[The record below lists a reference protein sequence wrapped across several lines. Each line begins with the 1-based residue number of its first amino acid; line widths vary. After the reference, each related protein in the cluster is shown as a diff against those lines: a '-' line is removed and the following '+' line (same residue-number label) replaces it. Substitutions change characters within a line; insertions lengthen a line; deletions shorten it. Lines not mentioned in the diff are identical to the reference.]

1 MGGCLAMPTRPA
13 DHICFSRGPGP
24 KSTTVGQNTLAQ
36 DQGSK
41 TKIHW
46 PKSLVQQFN
55 TKPHINN
62 YTWNRVSRQEDTC
75 FRGLGEGSLF
85 AFAQMLR
92 RRPGD
97 TSMTCHL
104 QNGLRIER
112 QDVAGSDW
120 PATTLSSPPLAKFPC
135 DDDVDCDVV
144 TSPDDVLEWQE
155 AGKTTPVV
163 LFLTPDL
170 LRTEF
175 PLGAQFVTVAFLLL
189 QLYKPP

>member
-1 MGGCLAMPTRPA
+1 M
-13 DHICFSRGPGP
+13 DF
-24 KSTTVGQNTLAQ
+24 
-36 DQGSK
+36 
-41 TKIHW
+41 
-46 PKSLVQQFN
+46 
-55 TKPHINN
+55 
-62 YTWNRVSRQEDTC
+62 
-75 FRGLGEGSLF
+75 
-85 AFAQMLR
+85 
-92 RRPGD
+92 
-97 TSMTCHL
+97 
-104 QNGLRIER
+104 GLRIER

-135 DDDVDCDVV
+135 DVDVDCDVV

-175 PLGAQFVTVAFLLL
+175 SLGAQFVTVAFLLQ